1 MHSRLGGDLN
11 LLPTEWQPH
20 VLITK
25 HCHIHMQTF
34 FCSIYQAV
42 VSVDL
47 VCKESYEKSNW
58 TCSQGAVGLSLRGTD
73 FLPTNISDL
82 TLYYFRDDAPRL
94 NDGLTDDSISFDKA
108 SSAV

>member
-1 MHSRLGGDLN
+1 MNAALCYKQFVKSCKREEKEKMHSRLGGDLN

-20 VLITK
+20 VLTTK

-47 VCKESYEKSNW
+47 VCKEKLNLMKKV
-58 TCSQGAVGLSLRGTD
+58 VGLLVKVRW
-73 FLPTNISDL
+73 
-82 TLYYFRDDAPRL
+82 
-94 NDGLTDDSISFDKA
+94 
-108 SSAV
+108 V